1 MKILQLTYESLG
13 SPFGFGGAGVRAY
26 KIYKRLKDRHD
37 ITLLCLKYPGVKD
50 CEIEGLRHIF
60 VGTESSSRTMN
71 VFAYTLKAAGFIKK
85 YGHTYDVIVE
95 NFLPAT
101 PYFSRLLTRTPVI
114 LQIQGIMGL
123 HSLRKY
129 NPLYGLPMYIVEK
142 IYPGLYNTFIFA
154 GNENIDPEERQTC
167 LQRTAGRGKGA
178 IRKNKRKTYAVIPN
192 GIDRELLSVRG
203 QEEKDYILFLS
214 RIDVYTKGLDTLMDA
229 FRLLA
234 GRFKDIRLYLAGYEF
249 NSTEK
254 LFQKLPGELRGRVK
268 YSGFVS
274 GQEKKELF
282 AGARVVVLP
291 SRHEAH
297 PVSVLEAMAC
307 GKAVLVSDIPELRY
321 IGDNGIGLTFRS
333 GSSQDLFEKLSLLL
347 ENTGL
352 RRTLGDKG
360 RVYAS
365 GLLWD
370 EIALKFER
378 FLFEVAGRKG

>member
-1 MKILQLTYESLG
+1 
-13 SPFGFGGAGVRAY
+13 
-26 KIYKRLKDRHD
+26 
-37 ITLLCLKYPGVKD
+37 
-50 CEIEGLRHIF
+50 
-60 VGTESSSRTMN
+60 
-71 VFAYTLKAAGFIKK
+71 
-85 YGHTYDVIVE
+85 
-95 NFLPAT
+95 
-101 PYFSRLLTRTPVI
+101 
-114 LQIQGIMGL
+114 
-123 HSLRKY
+123 
-129 NPLYGLPMYIVEK
+129 
-142 IYPGLYNTFIFA
+142 
-154 GNENIDPEERQTC
+154 
-167 LQRTAGRGKGA
+167 
-178 IRKNKRKTYAVIPN
+178 
-192 GIDRELLSVRG
+192 
-203 QEEKDYILFLS
+203 
-214 RIDVYTKGLDTLMDA
+214 MDA